1 MKSFLFISSHVTLL
15 SSLKVCDLHH
25 GKTYVFRVRAVNASG
40 VGRPSDTSEP
50 VLVEARPG
58 ETRLLSWQQAGPL
71 GGVTRRRGQTGVWVG
86 GWRDCRERRCVDSCG
101 KGCIQR
107 HTTCPDTPG
116 GEVRVRSSRGGGC
129 LYWQRQ
135 NSRQAVAVVF

>member
-1 MKSFLFISSHVTLL
+1 MKSFSFISSRVTLL

-58 ETRLLSWQQAGPL
+58 ETRLLSWQQAGPS
-71 GGVTRRRGQTGVWVG
+71 GGVTWRRGQAGVWAG
-86 GWRDCRERRCVDSCG
+86 GREDGGTVV
-101 KGCIQR
+101 KGGGLIHVVEGVFR
-107 HTTCPDTPG
+107 DTPHAPTPQA
-116 GEVRVRSSRGGGC
+116 ERG
-129 LYWQRQ
+129 
-135 NSRQAVAVVF
+135 A